1 MVQKLVLH
9 NVSKTVSSGLVKKCD
24 NLEQYGRRLYQ
35 RILNI
40 HVDDSKTSDDVLDK
54 CRDLFNK
61 LELDIREAYID
72 KMDRIGKNTPGSL
85 RPIIVRFTT
94 WRHDTMVYLKRKDF
108 VNCRITL
115 DLTKTRMATLKE
127 ASDLARERDHIS
139 YMFVR
144 HQL

>member
-1 MVQKLVLH
+1 
-9 NVSKTVSSGLVKKCD
+9 
-24 NLEQYGRRLYQ
+24 
-35 RILNI
+35 
-40 HVDDSKTSDDVLDK
+40 
-54 CRDLFNK
+54 
-61 LELDIREAYID
+61 
-72 KMDRIGKNTPGSL
+72 MDRIGKNTPGSL